1 MSQRRR
7 PLSLYTFAL
16 HISLGA
22 EEVTGLYVEAASTRL
37 FRWRGSY
44 LGAFQCLSH
53 LAALVTFSLIGN
65 VATDRLEL
73 ALCE

>member
-7 PLSLYTFAL
+7 PLSLYMFAL

-22 EEVTGLYVEAASTRL
+22 EVTGLYVEAASTWL

-65 VATDRLEL
+65 VATDRFEL